1 MSSRSYPLRIPDN
14 LIELAEARAKEE
26 RTDRATALRQLLYAG
41 AEDYVVELLKR
52 EQITLSRAAELL
64 DSSVHRVHRLAR
76 ERGIETG
83 STPEEYER
91 SVRVARELL

>member
-14 LIELAEARAKEE
+14 LIELAEARAREE
-26 RTDRATALRQLLYAG
+26 RTDRATALRQLLYTG

-52 EQITLSRAAELL
+52 ERITVSRAAELL
-64 DSSVHRVHRLAR
+64 DSSVHRVQRLVR
-76 ERGIETG
+76 ERGVETG

-91 SVRVARELL
+91 SVRIARELL